1 MRNWGSFVLLFAMMI
16 GVSANATAADVEI
29 RYHKKFCVAGQDCT
43 LDVYVNS
50 LVPLGRLQVVLHWNS
65 SYMTVTNVEN
75 GGYLPTLNEIRW
87 TNDAVDFAPT
97 LCPAPSYCGILKYN
111 AWDATDS
118 TSGFGLLFR
127 ITFRV
132 DTTTMLEWGK
142 CPCMCPGWTCLPPDP
157 FATSYDGSSTYT
169 MGFNPDDIV
178 ASSQPLLD
186 TDGDCMPD
194 LVEAIAGT
202 DPNDMDSDDDGL
214 MDGNCGSEDLN
225 NDGFVQPGET
235 DPSDADTDDDGIPDG
250 TEAGLTAPETAD
262 TDLAAGNFI
271 PDADPLTTTDPTNPD
286 SDGDGVPDGVEDP
299 NRNGAYEPELGESD
313 PEDSESEPPVPP
325 ALNGVRVLLLG
336 DGEGETQVQAAL
348 EAADHL
354 VTVVNYYYDWDG
366 VTPDVDDFEI
376 VVLLDGYDYGYEL
389 QAAAGTAL
397 EAFVTRGCD
406 LLMTEW
412 TAYDVEGGSKTGPI
426 ADLMPVIS
434 PSGSYDDGLTWTVTG
449 SHPLTDGLPASWY
462 DDADSTYVD
471 PKPGAIVLIRGDDQ
485 IPLLTYSTEFGGTTV
500 HLNHTMSYTT
510 STIEANAL
518 QIILNAVENTSCN
531 TIFWSGF
538 ESGNFVV
545 WSSVVG
551 GP

>member
-1 MRNWGSFVLLFAMMI
+1 
-16 GVSANATAADVEI
+16 
-29 RYHKKFCVAGQDCT
+29 
-43 LDVYVNS
+43 
-50 LVPLGRLQVVLHWNS
+50 
-65 SYMTVTNVEN
+65 
-75 GGYLPTLNEIRW
+75 
-87 TNDAVDFAPT
+87 
-97 LCPAPSYCGILKYN
+97 
-111 AWDATDS
+111 
-118 TSGFGLLFR
+118 
-127 ITFRV
+127 
-132 DTTTMLEWGK
+132 
-142 CPCMCPGWTCLPPDP
+142 
-157 FATSYDGSSTYT
+157 
-169 MGFNPDDIV
+169 
-178 ASSQPLLD
+178 
-186 TDGDCMPD
+186 
-194 LVEAIAGT
+194 
-202 DPNDMDSDDDGL
+202 
-214 MDGNCGSEDLN
+214 MDGTIGI
-225 NDGFVQPGET
+225 
-235 DPSDADTDDDGIPDG
+235 DT
-250 TEAGLTAPETAD
+250 
-262 TDLAAGNFI
+262 
-271 PDADPLTTTDPTNPD
+271 
-286 SDGDGVPDGVEDP
+286 
-299 NRNGAYEPELGESD
+299 
-313 PEDSESEPPVPP
+313 
-325 ALNGVRVLLLG
+325 
-336 DGEGETQVQAAL
+336 
-348 EAADHL
+348 
-354 VTVVNYYYDWDG
+354 
-366 VTPDVDDFEI
+366 DFEI
-376 VVLLDGYDYGYEL
+376 VVLLDGWNYGSEL

-449 SHPLTDGLPASWY
+449 THPLTDGLPASWY